1 MTCASI
7 RRRLLGVER
16 PDQPPPELRE
26 HLAGCAECREWQ
38 QRLIETE
45 RGIGR
50 LEVPPSEGKAAF
62 VLQFL
67 AGDRVSREVPLA
79 QRLKEGG
86 RLKVALS
93 VGLAAGLAICAL
105 GMWAW
110 TNRTPDRA
118 DKPALARKTMPDR
131 EGQLQRKRAKA
142 RTDGERAQRMVEL
155 AEEVLGEARMN
166 SADAERMDEVARFFV
181 AVVRVHLMDD
191 ARKIPKAERA
201 ELGALAKR
209 LLIAQSEASHLEVEL
224 KALPHLAASAASFH
238 DIAQAAL
245 ETSVKLEALARGE
258 PA

>member
-7 RRRLLGVER
+7 QRRLLGVER

-105 GMWAW
+105 GMWAAW
-110 TNRTPDRA
+110 TNRTPEQAER
-118 DKPALARKTMPDR
+118 PSVARKAPDR
-131 EGQLQRKRAKA
+131 KGQLDRKLDGA
-142 RTDGERAQRMVEL
+142 RTDGECVQRLVEL
-155 AEEVLGEARMN
+155 AEEVLGEARTK
-166 SADAERMDEVARFFV
+166 SEDAVQMDEVARFFV
-181 AVVRVHLMDD
+181 KVVRDHLMDH
-191 ARKIPKAERA
+191 ARKVPQKERVALLPLVARLQKTESAASRLAA
-201 ELGALAKR
+201 ELN
-209 LLIAQSEASHLEVEL
+209 AQ
-224 KALPHLAASAASFH
+224 PHLAASAASVH
-238 DIAQAAL
+238 DM
-245 ETSVKLEALARGE
+245 ALAAGAATERLRALAHGE